1 MRLHTGLNV
10 TLIIALIPDRL
21 EALLCVYGEVN
32 GDVFVAYFDQVGPL
46 QKSPSDM

>member
-1 MRLHTGLNV
+1 MRLHTGPNV
-10 TLIIALIPDRL
+10 TLIAALTPDGL
-21 EALLCVYGEVN
+21 EALLRVYGEVN